1 MLFKLHHIHGRKIFS
16 VPILQLRKL
25 RLRLISLPVVTQV
38 IRKEGQCHEA
48 RSAYLQ
54 SLGPF
59 NYIMLVPNAS
69 LSLIFWECLLLR
81 LSRQVRCGQAFFE
94 LGRGL
99 KKYWKTNYTHQ
110 VKVSLSSSSHLL
122 HAEARSRYLPSLP
135 LIEFAQ
141 CLVFPKERV
150 VVRPLWEC
158 LPDKSMPVLSWDQW
172 NEESSVLF
180 ALK

>member
-25 RLRLISLPVVTQV
+25 RLRLIRPPVTQV
-38 IRKEGQCHEA
+38 IRKEGECHEA

-54 SLGPF
+54 SVGPF

-69 LSLIFWECLLLR
+69 LFLIFWECLLLR
-81 LSRQVRCGQAFFE
+81 QAFFE
-94 LGRGL
+94 LGRDL

-150 VVRPLWEC
+150 GVRPL
-158 LPDKSMPVLSWDQW
+158 
-172 NEESSVLF
+172 
-180 ALK
+180 

>member
-25 RLRLISLPVVTQV
+25 RLRLISPPVTQV

-69 LSLIFWECLLLR
+69 LFLIFWECLLLR
-81 LSRQVRCGQAFFE
+81 LSGQARCGQAFFE
-94 LGRGL
+94 LGRDL
-99 KKYWKTNYTHQ
+99 KKYWKFLILILLGVLLKALVCCMLCTQ
-110 VKVSLSSSSHLL
+110 VMS
-122 HAEARSRYLPSLP
+122 
-135 LIEFAQ
+135 
-141 CLVFPKERV
+141 
-150 VVRPLWEC
+150 
-158 LPDKSMPVLSWDQW
+158 
-172 NEESSVLF
+172 NSVCPHGL
-180 ALK
+180 

>member
-25 RLRLISLPVVTQV
+25 RLRLIRPPVTQV
-38 IRKEGQCHEA
+38 IRKEGECHEA

-69 LSLIFWECLLLR
+69 LFLIFWECLLLR
-81 LSRQVRCGQAFFE
+81 LSGQARCGQAFFE
-94 LGRGL
+94 LGRDL

-150 VVRPLWEC
+150 GVRPL
-158 LPDKSMPVLSWDQW
+158 
-172 NEESSVLF
+172 
-180 ALK
+180 